1 MKTKFN
7 KFDTIYESVISHY
20 LKSDDINIF
29 EKLVMKE
36 ILNNL
41 EKIFPGVEISYEDI
55 DYEITITEIKHENG
69 VIKFVYNK
77 LYESFSINCPV
88 LSYLENFSPETL
100 SELVNDNF
108 YNIFRKLK
116 EDLDNLK

>member
-20 LKSDDINIF
+20 LKSDNINIF

-36 ILNNL
+36 ILSNL

-55 DYEITITEIKHENG
+55 DYEISITEIKHENG
-69 VIKFVYNK
+69 VIKFIYNK
-77 LYESFSINCPV
+77 VYEMFSINCPA
-88 LSYLENFSPETL
+88 LSYLESFSPETL
-100 SELVNDNF
+100 SELVNDKF

>member
-1 MKTKFN
+1 MKTKLN
-7 KFDTIYESVISHY
+7 KFNTIYESVISYY
-20 LKSDDINIF
+20 LKSDNINIF

-36 ILNNL
+36 ILSNL

-55 DYEITITEIKHENG
+55 DYEISITEIKHENG

-100 SELVNDNF
+100 SELVNDKF